1 MSKAEVTKVLRR
13 VGVSDDRIKTLLDE
27 LPDPVDLDREAQL
40 LERYGIDRSRLNDR
54 MGGSP

>member
-27 LPDPVDLDREAQL
+27 LPDPVDLDREGPL
-40 LERYGIDRSRLNDR
+40 LERHGIDGSRLNDR

>member
-27 LPDPVDLDREAQL
+27 LPDPVDLDREAPL
-40 LERYGIDRSRLNDR
+40 LERHGIDGSRLNDR